1 MKAVRNLRKVWITC
15 VVEVNLVKVKRFGR
29 RILWI
34 GAGVVGI
41 ALIGVGMFF
50 VTKKRNG
57 ATELMVEAAP
67 AAGVPAIDAAAP
79 EHVETATFALG

>member
-1 MKAVRNLRKVWITC
+1 
-15 VVEVNLVKVKRFGR
+15 
-29 RILWI
+29 
-34 GAGVVGI
+34 
-41 ALIGVGMFF
+41 MFF

-79 EHVETATFALG
+79 ENVETATFALG